1 MQSVI
6 KNMMLSRHI
15 VLLFCLTTMSYAMV
29 VTEAKADKI
38 YKIVDENGQVTYS
51 STPPDDAN
59 TDIDTSTIDVTPP
72 PSGERVEA
80 AQQRH
85 ERNINAAEQM
95 DENRKTRNEMISEEN
110 RLKRERQQA
119 MQQSQTEESS
129 KEEEH
134 YGYPHIRRPY
144 PYDPVRPRP
153 PIAVPLPQR

>member
-1 MQSVI
+1 M
-6 KNMMLSRHI
+6 NRHI
-15 VLLFCLTTMSYAMV
+15 VLLLCVTTMTYSIV
-29 VTEAKADKI
+29 VTEVKADKI

-51 STPPDDAN
+51 STPPDDAS
-59 TDIDTSTIDVTPP
+59 TDIETSTIDVAPP
-72 PSGERVEA
+72 PSDQRVEA

-95 DENRKTRNEMISEEN
+95 DENRKARNEMISEEN

-119 MQQSQTEESS
+119 MQKSQAEESS
-129 KEEEH
+129 KEDGH